1 MSYLCEATY
10 VRVIYPVFRR
20 LIYQRFKLR
29 CEGTEVNF
37 PKYRW
42 NLPMEVIVI
51 EIRGKIVYDINII
64 ADTNY

>member
-20 LIYQRFKLR
+20 LIYQRLKLR
-29 CEGTEVNF
+29 CECTEVNF

-42 NLPMEVIVI
+42 NLPMVVIVI
-51 EIRGKIVYDINII
+51 EIRGKIVCNINII
-64 ADTNY
+64 TNANY